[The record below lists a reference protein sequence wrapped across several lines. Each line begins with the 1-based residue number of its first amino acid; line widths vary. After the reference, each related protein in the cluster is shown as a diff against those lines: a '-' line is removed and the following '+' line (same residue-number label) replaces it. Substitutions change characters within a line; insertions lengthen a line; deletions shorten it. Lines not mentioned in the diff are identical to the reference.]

1 MAARPA
7 AGGTLNNVDRSDTFA
22 ALDLGSNSFHLVIAR
37 REPGGAIVVVDRLR
51 EMIRLAAGLDE
62 HNRLAAEA
70 RGRALD
76 CLGRL
81 GERLREIPSQNVRV
95 VGTNTLRK
103 ARDAGDFL
111 AEAEAAL
118 NHPVE
123 IVSGMEEARLIY
135 LGVAQS
141 LAQEGRRLVM
151 DIGGGSTEFIVGEG
165 LEPLHK
171 ASLHMG
177 CVGHSQAHFGDGKIG
192 RKAFDRAEIA
202 ARVEIEPIES
212 RFREMEWCAALG
224 ASGTIKAVATTLQES
239 GWTSGSITDS
249 GLKRLRKAMIKA
261 GSIDKLELPGV
272 KPERYSVFPG
282 GVAILRAAFEALG
295 IDEMRVAD
303 GALRE
308 GILVDLPGR
317 LEHADPRG
325 ASVERLAERFHADA
339 AQAGRVGAAA
349 SSLFEQTRGPW
360 GLGDE
365 DGWLLQWAA
374 RLHEIGLDIAYS
386 SCHKHAAYI
395 AANTDLAGFASE
407 EQQRLATL
415 VRAWRRKFP
424 GNQIAEFGGPAATRL
439 RRLAVLLRLAALLHR
454 GRRDTPL
461 PDIGLAVDGDR
472 VELRF
477 PEAWLPGHPLTQ
489 ADLAEEAE
497 LLRAAGLTLAWTG
510 DAQAG

>member
-1 MAARPA
+1 M
-7 AGGTLNNVDRSDTFA
+7 NNVDRADTFA

-51 EMIRLAAGLDE
+51 EMVRLAAGLDE
-62 HNRLAAEA
+62 HNHLSADA
-70 RGRALD
+70 RQRALD
-76 CLGRL
+76 CLQRL
-81 GERLREIPSQNVRV
+81 GERLREIPPQNVRV

-103 ARDAGDFL
+103 ARGSEDFL
-111 AEAEAAL
+111 EQAEAAL
-118 NHPVE
+118 NHRVE

-135 LGVAQS
+135 LGVARS

-177 CVGHSQAHFGDGKIG
+177 CVSHSRAHFPQG
-192 RKAFDRAEIA
+192 RISRKTFDRAELA

-212 RFREMEWCAALG
+212 RFAGIGWCAALG
-224 ASGTIKAVATTLQES
+224 ASGTIKAVATTLRES
-239 GWTSGSITDS
+239 GWTNGSITQD
-249 GLKRLRKAMIKA
+249 GLRRLRKAMIKA
-261 GSIDKLELPGV
+261 GSVDALQLPGV
-272 KPERYSVFPG
+272 KPERYEVFPG
-282 GVAILRAAFEALG
+282 GVAILRAAFDALG
-295 IDEMRVAD
+295 IDEMRVSD

-317 LEHADPRG
+317 LGHADPRG
-325 ASVERLAERFHADA
+325 ASVERLATRFHADA
-339 AQAGRVGAAA
+339 AQAERVRAAA
-349 SSLFEQTRGPW
+349 MQLFDQAREPW
-360 GLGDE
+360 RLDDE

-395 AANTDLAGFASE
+395 TANTDLAGFASE
-407 EQQRLATL
+407 EQRRLATL
-415 VRAWRRKFP
+415 IRAWRRKFP
-424 GNQIAEFGGPAATRL
+424 SNQIAEFGKPAATRL

-461 PDIGLAVDGDR
+461 PDIGLEVDGDR
-472 VELRF
+472 VQLGF
-477 PEAWLPGHPLTQ
+477 PEGWLAGHPLTQ

-497 LLRAAGLTLAWTG
+497 LLRAGGFGLYWNGQPGTG
-510 DAQAG
+510 ND